1 MGKNIMKN
9 GKINEE
15 AKTKES
21 SLIKTVF
28 KLNTFPEGR
37 AISLFGCPVGA

>member
-1 MGKNIMKN
+1 M
-9 GKINEE
+9 NEE

-28 KLNTFPEGR
+28 KLNTLPQGC